1 MYIKYVDDPVKRR
14 VNSAFG
20 SLCDG
25 DPIKNTLKLVD
36 GCFSIFE
43 REKLLASFCEFKH
56 LSFPV
61 DGFSLIDLS
70 VCANSTETLFDN
82 NLQSIAAVNGAYPLD
97 ADETYVRGI
106 LLAIIYPASNA
117 IEATTY
123 SSNLTIFDR
132 PATGSFVLPVGE
144 MFSHFANADA
154 DDARQLL
161 NKVTITNP
169 NADYSIRVKGLLISS
184 KTNPDPNSFC

>member
-82 NLQSIAAVNGAYPLD
+82 NLQSITAVNGTYPLD

-154 DDARQLL
+154 NDARQLL

>member
-154 DDARQLL
+154 ADARQLL

>member
-70 VCANSTETLFDN
+70 VCANSTETLFNN

>member
-82 NLQSIAAVNGAYPLD
+82 NLQSISAVNGAYPLD

>member
-1 MYIKYVDDPVKRR
+1 M
-14 VNSAFG
+14 
-20 SLCDG
+20 
-25 DPIKNTLKLVD
+25 
-36 GCFSIFE
+36 
-43 REKLLASFCEFKH
+43 LASFCEFKH
-56 LSFPV
+56 LRFQV
-61 DGFSLIDLS
+61 DGFSLIDQS

-82 NLQSIAAVNGAYPLD
+82 NLQSIAAVNGEYPLD

>member
-82 NLQSIAAVNGAYPLD
+82 NLQSIAAVNGEYPLD